1 MAAVWLRGG
10 LVVSGFAGA
19 CFLPLLV
26 SGFVVFGCFGFAV
39 CCGTSA
45 PVVLLFAIG
54 FLGFVVFGCSTG
66 WVVFGWL
73 FNCWLFLASL
83 GLAVDVRLC
92 FNIVSWMVALR

>member
-1 MAAVWLRGG
+1 MAAVWLRSG

-39 CCGTSA
+39 CCGMST

-54 FLGFVVFGCSTG
+54 FLGLLFSAALLGGLFSGGCLIVGCFLLVWGWRLMFGC
-66 WVVFGWL
+66 VL
-73 FNCWLFLASL
+73 
-83 GLAVDVRLC
+83 
-92 FNIVSWMVALR
+92 I